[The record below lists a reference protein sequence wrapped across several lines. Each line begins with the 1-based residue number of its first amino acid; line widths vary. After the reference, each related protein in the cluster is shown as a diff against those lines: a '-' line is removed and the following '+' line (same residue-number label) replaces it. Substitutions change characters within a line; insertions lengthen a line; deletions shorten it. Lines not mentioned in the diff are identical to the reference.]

1 MSAIDTERFPN
12 GALIAIGALVALS
25 LAATAATR
33 WQAPPA
39 PTPAAQA
46 QALVA
51 VRAIDLKFADA
62 PDGSVRVSDARG
74 DRPIETLAPGTN
86 GFIRG
91 VMRGL
96 AHDRERR
103 GLGAKAP
110 FRLADVGHG
119 RLVLVDLAT
128 GRRIDLEAFGVGN
141 RDAFAQLLPAKG
153 APA

>member
-12 GALIAIGALVALS
+12 GALIAIGGLVALS

-33 WQAPPA
+33 WQSPQAPAHAVQPL
-39 PTPAAQA
+39 T
-46 QALVA
+46 A

-62 PDGSVRVSDARG
+62 PDGSVRVSAARD
-74 DRPIETLAPGTN
+74 DRQIEVLAPGTN

-96 AHDRERR
+96 AHDRKRR
-103 GLGAKAP
+103 GLGAEAP
-110 FRLADVGHG
+110 FRLADTGHD
-119 RLVLVDLAT
+119 RLVLIDLAT

-141 RDAFAQLLPAKG
+141 REAFANLLPAKG
-153 APA
+153 GQA